1 MKHSEFW
8 LRMEHHLGSTYARSW
23 ATSQVLGTLDGKTV
37 DEALEDGMAPK
48 QIWRAVHEALA
59 LPARER

>member
-8 LRMEHHLGSTYARSW
+8 LRMEHHLGETYARSW
-23 ATSQVLGTLDGKTV
+23 ASSQVLGTLGGKTV
-37 DEALEDGMAPK
+37 DEALAEGESPK
-48 QIWRAVHEALA
+48 QVWRAVHSALA